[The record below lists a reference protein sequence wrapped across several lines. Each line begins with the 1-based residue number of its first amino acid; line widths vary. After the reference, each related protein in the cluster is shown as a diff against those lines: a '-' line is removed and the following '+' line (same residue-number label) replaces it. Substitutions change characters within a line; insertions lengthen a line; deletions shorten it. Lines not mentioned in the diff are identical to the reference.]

1 MEIHQQAEPL
11 LIGNVWNVQSAR
23 MFEKNGYHALATS
36 SAAIAE
42 TYGYEDGE
50 EISFED
56 YLFMI
61 RKIAQS
67 TDLPLSVD
75 LEAGYGDSVQQIVSN
90 IKTLTDLGIA
100 GINLEDS
107 MVNKGARTLLD
118 AKVFA
123 EKLKLICNQLRSEQ
137 TEIFINIRTDVFLL
151 SIDNPLSEALAR
163 IDLYENTGVHGIFF
177 PCITDL
183 TQITR
188 VVNATSL
195 PVNVMCMPGLPD
207 FSSLK
212 QAGVKRIS
220 SGNFLN
226 KHAYSELDKALDTI
240 HEEQSF
246 KRLFS

>member
-23 MFEKNGYHALATS
+23 MFEKNGYQALATS

-67 TDLPLSVD
+67 TDLPLSID

-118 AKVFA
+118 AKVF
-123 EKLKLICNQLRSEQ
+123 EFFHHRILRYCDS
-137 TEIFINIRTDVFLL
+137 
-151 SIDNPLSEALAR
+151 
-163 IDLYENTGVHGIFF
+163 GIPF
-177 PCITDL
+177 
-183 TQITR
+183 
-188 VVNATSL
+188 
-195 PVNVMCMPGLPD
+195 
-207 FSSLK
+207 
-212 QAGVKRIS
+212 
-220 SGNFLN
+220 
-226 KHAYSELDKALDTI
+226 
-240 HEEQSF
+240 
-246 KRLFS
+246 